1 VRSHDPDV
9 QKAIDFRREFHWGIP
24 ARRVKSRKVS
34 PVPKVLTELGEVVSV
49 TYRTHK
55 RGESAQFFE
64 HEFEGRRPRLGMDIR
79 NKRLH
84 FLGGDYTVTKEG
96 ITG

>member
-1 VRSHDPDV
+1 VRSDDPDV

-24 ARRVKSRKVS
+24 ARRVKRRHVS
-34 PVPKVLTELGEVVSV
+34 PAPKVLTELGELVAV
-49 TYRTHK
+49 TYRTNK

-64 HEFEGRRPRLGMDIR
+64 HEFEGKRPRLGMDIKNR
-79 NKRLH
+79 RLH
-84 FLGGDYTVTKEG
+84 VVGGGYTVTPDG

>member
-1 VRSHDPDV
+1 MRSDDPDV

-24 ARRVKSRKVS
+24 ARRVKRRNVS
-34 PVPKVLTELGEVVSV
+34 PAPKVLTELGEVVSV
-49 TYRTHK
+49 TYRTRK
-55 RGESAQFFE
+55 RGESAQLFE

-79 NKRLH
+79 NRRLH
-84 FLGGDYTVTKEG
+84 LVGGTYTVTKAG

>member
-1 VRSHDPDV
+1 MRSHDPDV